1 MKPKPRYRTETEIL
15 ERIDRAREMAKN
27 AIADAGLADMVADNL
42 FQDVLKIEEAKQK
55 REEAHRLRRRATR
68 ITDVLLHQL
77 GQKLS
82 EFRTPQLPVL
92 DNGDR
97 SIPK

>member
-1 MKPKPRYRTETEIL
+1 MKPKPRYRTEEQIL
-15 ERIDRAREMAKN
+15 ERIERSKTLAAESLARA
-27 AIADAGLADMVADNL
+27 DLADMAADNL
-42 FQDVLKIEEAKQK
+42 FQDVLKLEEAKQK

-68 ITDVLLHQL
+68 IMDHLLHQL
-77 GQKLS
+77 GEKLS